1 MERKNGETIL
11 RNRIFDIYC
20 NHKETNNYR
29 DRKKYLLGDSIWRR
43 SFGTFMRRNL
53 LRSARPYG
61 LQRLFFPSELSTYSV
76 CLQLHK
82 SEVLKL
88 PIVIWYF
95 FQKENT
101 NPQKRVIIKYSP
113 IQKEKK

>member
-1 MERKNGETIL
+1 MAALFLYFHAQK
-11 RNRIFDIYC
+11 
-20 NHKETNNYR
+20 
-29 DRKKYLLGDSIWRR
+29 
-43 SFGTFMRRNL
+43 
-53 LRSARPYG
+53 SAT
-61 LQRLFFPSELSTYSV
+61 LCQTLWTAKAFFPSELSTYSV

-101 NPQKRVIIKYSP
+101 TPQKRVIIKYSP
-113 IQKEKK
+113 ILKKE

>member
-1 MERKNGETIL
+1 MLKPLEEKQYL
-11 RNRIFDIYC
+11 IFTLC
-20 NHKETNNYR
+20 SHKETNIYGSRTN
-29 DRKKYLLGDSIWRR
+29 YLLGVSIIYMAALFWY
-43 SFGTFMRRNL
+43 FHAQK
-53 LRSARPYG
+53 SAM
-61 LQRLFFPSELSTYSV
+61 LCQTLWTAKAFFPSELSTYSV

-113 IQKEKK
+113 I

>member
-1 MERKNGETIL
+1 MAALFWYFHAQK
-11 RNRIFDIYC
+11 
-20 NHKETNNYR
+20 
-29 DRKKYLLGDSIWRR
+29 
-43 SFGTFMRRNL
+43 
-53 LRSARPYG
+53 SAT
-61 LQRLFFPSELSTYSV
+61 LCQTLWTAKAFFPSELSTYSV

-101 NPQKRVIIKYSP
+101 NPKKRVIIKYSP
-113 IQKEKK
+113 IQKEKSENKNFIVHCVSEFNLCSDDNNLSANLLNSETAGT